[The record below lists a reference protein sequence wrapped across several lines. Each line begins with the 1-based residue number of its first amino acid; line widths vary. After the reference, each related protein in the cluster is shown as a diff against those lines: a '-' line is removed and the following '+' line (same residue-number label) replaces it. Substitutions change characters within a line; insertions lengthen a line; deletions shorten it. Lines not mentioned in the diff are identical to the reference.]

1 MSEERK
7 KAICRRFSKAAATYD
22 DYALVQRQCAARL
35 ASLLPADFSAA
46 EILEIGCGTGN
57 YTKIL
62 AERFPGARLTA
73 LDFSDAMVAQAR
85 KKCGELTAVSF
96 LCEDGERF
104 LAENS
109 RSFELITSNA
119 TMQWFDDPAR
129 ALCRAAQGLADDG
142 LFLASFFGPGT
153 LHELAAGLSE
163 AFAEPVPLP
172 AARFP
177 DRARLAQMADTC
189 FGQVMIDEAEYRRN
203 YLSLQELFSH
213 IRKTGTGG
221 YHPALPLLTRG
232 RMQKLEKWFMD
243 NGGQAVSYQ
252 VFFVTAGRPR
262 QEAQL

>member
-7 KAICRRFSKAAATYD
+7 NAICRRFSKAAATYD
-22 DYALVQRQCAARL
+22 DHALVQRQCATRL
-35 ASLLPADFSAA
+35 AAFLPADFSAA

-62 AERFPGARLTA
+62 AERFLEARLTA
-73 LDFSDAMVAQAR
+73 LDFSSAMVAQAR
-85 KKCGELTAVSF
+85 RKCEALVAASF
-96 LCEDGERF
+96 LCADGERF

-109 RSFELITSNA
+109 RSFDLITSNA

-129 ALCRAAQGLADDG
+129 AFYHAARSLAAEG

-153 LHELAAGLSE
+153 LHELAAGL
-163 AFAEPVPLP
+163 AAAYGGPVPLP

-177 DRARLAQMADTC
+177 EKAGLAQMADAC
-189 FGQVMIDEAEYRRN
+189 FGQVMIDEIEYRRS
-203 YLSLQELFSH
+203 YLSLQELLGH

-221 YHPALPLLTRG
+221 YHPALPLLTRS
-232 RMQKLEKWFMD
+232 RMKKLEKWFMD
-243 NGGQAVSYQ
+243 NGGQEVSYQ

-262 QEAQL
+262 REVRR